1 MSHPI
6 SAPKIIDAR
15 ERFRPPGIVY
25 KVQIRVSVNARFLL
39 VVMKCLFTRKELRIN
54 HTFTNDPL
62 LDGDLK

>member
-6 SAPKIIDAR
+6 ADARIIDAR
-15 ERFRPPGIVY
+15 EHFRPPGIVY

-39 VVMKCLFTRKELRIN
+39 AVVKCLLTRKELRIN

-62 LDGDLK
+62 LNGDFE